1 MAIITV
7 VTGLSLFTFSNPV
20 VAQESRQIFLH
31 DAIQTALDS
40 NLIIRS
46 AGFSVDVSKK
56 LKGNALDLPKTSFE
70 GQYGQI
76 NSFSKDNSFTI
87 SQSFAF
93 PTVYANRFK
102 LANANITSS
111 EINQTVVRLEISS
124 QVKLWYWQY
133 VYLLSKQKLL
143 SYQDSLYAGFLRAA
157 ELRSKAGETN
167 RLEMITARSQSL
179 EIKNQLFQIS
189 SDLEITARK
198 LMLILNTSIQIIP
211 ADTELRLIYESIQ
224 EDTLSIE
231 GNPSLKLIKQ
241 QVEIARLEKKVQ
253 QSQTLPDLSIGYFNQ
268 SMIGTQDVNGSQQTF
283 GGGDR
288 FSGVQAGISVP
299 LWFPAY
305 TSKNKAATIYYE
317 KSQTDAE
324 NYSKSVSGSL
334 KSLLDEFRKFSAS
347 VNYYESQ
354 AVPEADLIIDQA
366 SKSYKAGALD
376 YLDFVLTLNRA
387 LTIKQNYLDALNNC
401 NQTLISIDF
410 VTGKIF

>member
-253 QSQTLPDLSIGYFNQ
+253 QSQ
-268 SMIGTQDVNGSQQTF
+268 DVNGSQQTF

-305 TSKNKAATIYYE
+305 TSKSKAATIYYE

-334 KSLLDEFRKFSAS
+334 KSLLDEYRKFSAS
-347 VNYYESQ
+347 VSYYESQ